1 MTFPGSSG
9 AGFQA
14 SNSTSHFI
22 RRFVVCALS
31 LWLTGCAQLVAFKIN
46 DHIQPRSNLQDEGE
60 LLQANHYRHCLEP
73 GSCISYWHIQ
83 PTDEPIDY
91 TFKLTVQTPTDDWSM
106 TTNLSTDDQNLF
118 QGTMLILPCY
128 SCTKETM
135 GWHAAYFRHLG
146 FNVLLP
152 DLLGHG
158 NSSPGLGFGIKD
170 AQLLEQIIHKHH
182 QLPKPLLVT
191 ALSMGAYTAAHLQ
204 HQLDVD
210 GMIWI
215 APSVQ
220 FDDAVSLYP
229 QLSGSRWH
237 RLVPEA
243 SLRKGAELALR
254 KANISLTQT
263 NLLDYPPLSRSLV
276 LLSDHDLIAPYDH
289 YLAWSELPHI
299 DLFNL
304 TEYPHFLMMAITPDK
319 HEKIFSWLKQLEPL
333 AAQTAHAGE
342 QNESD

>member
-1 MTFPGSSG
+1 MFSVSDLT
-9 AGFQA
+9 
-14 SNSTSHFI
+14 NRFI
-22 RRFVVCALS
+22 QRFFLCVLCF
-31 LWLTGCAQLVAFKIN
+31 WLTGCAQLVAFKIN
-46 DHIQPRSNLQDEGE
+46 DHIQPRAGTQDEGE
-60 LLQANHYRHCLEP
+60 LLQANHQRHCLEP
-73 GSCISYWHIQ
+73 GACISYWHIQ
-83 PTDEPIDY
+83 PTDEPTDY
-91 TFKLTVQTPTDDWSM
+91 TFKLTVQTATDAWSM
-106 TTNLSTDDQNLF
+106 TTKLSTDDQNLF

-158 NSSPGLGFGIKD
+158 DSSPGLGFGIKD
-170 AQLLEQIIHKHH
+170 AQLLKQIIHKHH
-182 QLPKPLLVT
+182 EPAKPLLVT

-210 GMIWI
+210 GMILI
-215 APSVQ
+215 APSIR

-243 SLRKGAELALR
+243 SLRKGAELALK
-254 KANISLTQT
+254 KANISLAQT

-276 LLSDHDLIAPYDH
+276 LLSDQDPIAPYEH
-289 YLAWSELPHI
+289 YLAWSDLPHI
-299 DLFNL
+299 ELFNL
-304 TEYPHFLMMAITPDK
+304 TEYSHFLLMTLTPDT
-319 HEKIFSWLKQLEPL
+319 HEMIFRWLKQLEPL
-333 AAQTAHAGE
+333 AAQTAHKLQQPDSE
-342 QNESD
+342 